1 MFELFLIYIFTIIPL
16 IVLDVVWVGYVA
28 MPFYRSQVGHLLGPI
43 RLLGALGF
51 YAIYSLGI
59 SLFVVSQFLDDLTAT
74 ALYGG
79 LLGLTAYSVYNF
91 SNHAT
96 LNNWTFKIV
105 IVDICAG
112 VIITALVA
120 IASHSLINLVI

>member
-28 MPFYRSQVGHLLGPI
+28 MPFYRSQVGHLLGSF
-43 RLLGALGF
+43 RWQGALGF
-51 YAIYSLGI
+51 YTIYSLGI
-59 SLFVVSQFLDDLTAT
+59 SALVVSQFRDDLITTAV
-74 ALYGG
+74 YGG

-96 LNNWTFKIV
+96 LNNWTFKTV

-120 IASHSLINLVI
+120 STSHYLVNLVI